1 MKYIISESQLIDL
14 LKDRDKLE
22 LLENYGVDNWEGY
35 GMWNE
40 DENYEEP
47 DYKSYVEYVKENFE
61 RVK

>member
-40 DENYEEP
+40 DEDYEEP

>member
-40 DENYEEP
+40 DEDYEEP

-61 RVK
+61 RAD